1 MTKSWIALTFILLSS
16 APAFAADSNWSSSF
30 KVVDADDSGT
40 ISRVE
45 WESNSQKLKLDPVPT
60 FTAMD
65 KNVNNSITKDEWTE
79 AEKMVKAFPVS
90 CKSATSSWCEKQY

>member
-1 MTKSWIALTFILLSS
+1 MTKSWIALTLILLSS
-16 APAFAADSNWSSSF
+16 APAFAADSDWSSNF
-30 KVVDADDSGT
+30 KVVDTDDSGT

-65 KNVNNSITKDEWTE
+65 KSVNNSIDKTEWAE